1 MKKINIKRLVYQLRH
16 KYLTLNNAVL
26 AVALLIGAGWVW
38 GSLAVMEK
46 NYTLQQDLDNKE
58 RQLIITQLD
67 VETERLAQR
76 YYQTEEY
83 QELEARKRLGLG
95 FPGERVII
103 LPPNTEIAKS
113 IDEQNVPVTNVGQE
127 EVSNFDEWM
136 NFLFGS
142 KG

>member
-1 MKKINIKRLVYQLRH
+1 MKKINIKRLIYQLRH
-16 KYLTLNNAVL
+16 KYLTLNNIVL
-26 AVALLIGAGWVW
+26 GVAFLIGAGWVW

-46 NYTLQQDLDNKE
+46 NYTLQRDLDNKE

-95 FPGERVII
+95 YPGEKVLI
-103 LPPNTEIAKS
+103 LPPNTKVTQS
-113 IDEQNVPVTNVGQE
+113 IDEQKTPSTATTQE
-127 EVSNFDEWM
+127 GVSNFDEWM
-136 NFLFGS
+136 NFLFGR
-142 KG
+142 KI

>member
-16 KYLTLNNAVL
+16 KYLTLNNMVL
-26 AVALLIGAGWVW
+26 GVALLIAAGWVW

-46 NYTLQQDLDNKE
+46 NYTLQQELDNKE

-95 FPGERVII
+95 YPGEKVLI
-103 LPPNTEIAKS
+103 LPPNTDVAKS
-113 IDEQNVPVTNVGQE
+113 IDEQNTTVATTVQQ

-136 NFLFGS
+136 NFLFG
-142 KG
+142 KKL